1 MAAFKISDEV
11 KKTIES
17 RGLKVAD
24 IEKVIAKAEKTK
36 DMITNGSKFIAKDV
50 VGDMVVYADFSGIGD
65 TITINS
71 GYGHKMKLQD
81 IVMDTADSEWTY
93 VKDGTMIRKGHT
105 NLSYLGATRSAPS
118 LVDPKS
124 GESWLEEYL
133 AAKTIAVAESLFSQK
148 RA

>member
-1 MAAFKISDEV
+1 MAYKISDEV

-17 RGLKVAD
+17 RGLKVGD

-36 DMITNGSKFIAKDV
+36 DMITNGSKYIAKDT
-50 VGDMVVYADFSGIGD
+50 VGDMVVYADFSESGGD
-65 TITINS
+65 IIINS

-81 IVMDTADSEWTY
+81 IVMDTADSEWSY
-93 VKDGTMIRKGHT
+93 VKDGSMVRKGHT

-118 LVDPKS
+118 LVHIS
-124 GESWLEEYL
+124 TGESWIEEYL
-133 AAKTIAVAESLFSQK
+133 AAKTLAVAESLFSQK

>member
-1 MAAFKISDEV
+1 MAEFVISDEV

-17 RGLKVAD
+17 RGLKVD
-24 IEKVIAKAEKTK
+24 DVKKLIDGAEASK
-36 DMITNGSKFIAKDV
+36 DKITNGVKFVAKKQLGDV
-50 VGDMVVYADFSGIGD
+50 VVYADYSVAGD
-65 TITINS
+65 KVTVNS
-71 GYGHKMKLQD
+71 AYAHKMKLQD

-93 VKDGTMIRKGHT
+93 VKTGAKVRKGHT

-124 GESWLEEYL
+124 GESWIEEYL
-133 AAKTIAVAESLFSQK
+133 AAKTLAVAEMLFSQK

>member
-1 MAAFKISDEV
+1 MEYIISDAV

-17 RGLKVAD
+17 RGLKVDDVTKIIAGAEASK
-24 IEKVIAKAEKTK
+24 EK
-36 DMITNGSKFIAKDV
+36 ITNGSKFIAKKQLGDV
-50 VGDMVVYADFSGIGD
+50 VAYADYSVAGD
-65 TITINS
+65 KVTVNS
-71 GYGHKMKLQD
+71 AYAHKMKLQD

-93 VKDGTMIRKGHT
+93 VKTGAKVRKGHT

-124 GESWLEEYL
+124 GESWIEEYL
-133 AAKTIAVAESLFSQK
+133 AAKTLAVAEMLFSQK